1 MHGPRHAAR
10 IAGDR
15 VVSAPAIPEN
25 LGRTDVATEG
35 VTSGLS
41 ERRARSTILLL
52 AASVGIVM
60 TGYGIIMPV
69 FARRL
74 GEFGS
79 GVEALGLMTMS
90 FALAQFVAAPFMGTL
105 ADRFGRRPLIL
116 TALGAYVVANI
127 GFLLAPTVAVF
138 TAIRALEGALTAGL
152 FPAAMGVV
160 GDVVPDRQ
168 RAQWVGI
175 VMGSY
180 GAGFIF
186 GPVIGGV
193 LYDGWGFAAPFVA
206 SAVLAAAA
214 LAAASVLVPET
225 RPREARR
232 RAALRR
238 QQAAAQGLTASETV
252 WSSLPRPLYFFGTLL
267 ALDFG
272 GVFAFAYVEPQMVF
286 YFYDELGWS
295 TVRFGVVAGVYGLAM
310 VIGQAGLG
318 KASDRF
324 GRKPII
330 LVGLLL
336 TTTFYFGV
344 GFITSFP
351 LMLLVA
357 LAAGMG
363 GALMAP
369 GVECPVS
376 RHHRRATPL
385 AGGRDQGIV
394 GVPGRRSRTVARRA
408 VERPAHTPRYLHQ
421 RRWGGAGV
429 GCARHHRAALA
440 TRRCRR
446 AAGHSWG

>member
-1 MHGPRHAAR
+1 M
-10 IAGDR
+10 
-15 VVSAPAIPEN
+15 SAPTRPAKVDRAVEP
-25 LGRTDVATEG
+25 TAAVAS
-35 VTSGLS
+35 VLS
-41 ERRARSTILLL
+41 ERHTRSTVLLL

-116 TALGAYVVANI
+116 TALAAYVVANI
-127 GFLLAPTVAVF
+127 GFLLAPTVTVF

-180 GAGFIF
+180 SAGFIF

-206 SAVLAAAA
+206 SAVLAAIA

-225 RPREARR
+225 HPPTARR
-232 RAALRR
+232 RDALRR
-238 QQAAAQGLTASETV
+238 QRGPAEGGSI

-272 GVFAFAYVEPQMVF
+272 GVFAFAYVEPQLVF

-295 TVRFGVVAGVYGLAM
+295 TVRFGVVVGVYGLAM

-324 GRKPII
+324 GRQPII

-357 LAAGMG
+357 LAAGLG

-369 GVECPVS
+369 ALSALYLDITAAQHRSRVVGIKESSASLGGVAGPLLVALLS
-376 RHHRRATPL
+376 GLITP
-385 AGGRDQGIV
+385 QGIFISAGVLVLALAVLAMV
-394 GVPGRRSRTVARRA
+394 GLR
-408 VERPAHTPRYLHQ
+408 TPRGTAAAPPGMDGY
-421 RRWGGAGV
+421 GT
-429 GCARHHRAALA
+429 RH
-440 TRRCRR
+440 
-446 AAGHSWG
+446 